1 MKSKLH
7 NPKRYIDSNSNNKR
21 EEEVQQ
27 LVGEVV
33 LGVEAEANRA
43 LRARHPEGVAIT
55 KTITSR
61 IKGDTAK
68 NRKGL
73 LK

>member
-7 NPKRYIDSNSNNKR
+7 NPKRYIDSNSSNKR

-33 LGVEAEANRA
+33 LGVEAEVRPN
-43 LRARHPEGVAIT
+43 
-55 KTITSR
+55 SR
-61 IKGDTAK
+61 EMTQWFKLSTAK
-68 NRKGL
+68 YE
-73 LK
+73 

>member
-7 NPKRYIDSNSNNKR
+7 NPKRYIDSNSSNKR

-33 LGVEAEANRA
+33 LGVEAEVRPNPREMTQWFT
-43 LRARHPEGVAIT
+43 L
-55 KTITSR
+55 S
-61 IKGDTAK
+61 TAK
-68 NRKGL
+68 YE
-73 LK
+73 

>member
-7 NPKRYIDSNSNNKR
+7 NPKRYIDSNSSNKR

-33 LGVEAEANRA
+33 LGGEAEVRPN
-43 LRARHPEGVAIT
+43 
-55 KTITSR
+55 SR
-61 IKGDTAK
+61 EMTQWFTLSTAK
-68 NRKGL
+68 YE
-73 LK
+73 